1 MLAKKDRPMSIRTL
15 LWLLG
20 ALALALAAGNS
31 ASALEA
37 TKGVATASEGVVVKT
52 EGRKGTR
59 VYTQDQSVD
68 YGTLVEGQEKA
79 AATATGDATSNQK
92 LDQCMASWDTGT
104 HITQANWR
112 KICERQLADG
122 AL

>member
-1 MLAKKDRPMSIRTL
+1 MSTHTL
-15 LWLLG
+15 FWLVSAVLV
-20 ALALALAAGNS
+20 AFTAGNP
-31 ASALEA
+31 AFALEGTEGFA
-37 TKGVATASEGVVVKT
+37 GASKGVMVKT

-59 VYTQDQSVD
+59 VYTQDQSVE
-68 YGTLVEGQEKA
+68 YGTLVEGQERA
-79 AATATGDATSNQK
+79 AATASQDATSNQK

>member
-1 MLAKKDRPMSIRTL
+1 MSTRILPWLFSAL
-15 LWLLG
+15 L
-20 ALALALAAGNS
+20 LALFAGNP
-31 ASALEA
+31 ASAVEA
-37 TKGVATASEGVVVKT
+37 NKSLATGLNGVVVKT

-59 VYTQDQSVD
+59 VYSQNQSVD

-79 AATATGDATSNQK
+79 AATATGDATSSQK

-122 AL
+122 SL